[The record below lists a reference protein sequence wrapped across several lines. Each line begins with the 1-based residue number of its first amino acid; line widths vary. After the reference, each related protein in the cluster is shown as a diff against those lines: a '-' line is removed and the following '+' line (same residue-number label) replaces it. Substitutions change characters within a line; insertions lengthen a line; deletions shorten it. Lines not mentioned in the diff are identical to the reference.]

1 MSVVTHHTISAQVA
15 VAAAS
20 SARRLP
26 VRVRSLRGS
35 RGFSLIEVMVVVA
48 IVGILMAYAIP
59 SFTTFTKTARL
70 RSASQGLYEALTI
83 ARSEA
88 IKRNASVIV
97 SPAAGGWRDGWTV
110 KFGTTT
116 LKTWDPEAGITY
128 IDRVGSGDITY
139 GLSGRISGAR
149 EVVAYVADDLKIPA
163 RCIAIDA
170 GGRVNTR
177 LDADG
182 DASNGC

>member
-1 MSVVTHHTISAQVA
+1 MRARSV
-15 VAAAS
+15 
-20 SARRLP
+20 
-26 VRVRSLRGS
+26 RGN
-35 RGFSLIEVMVVVA
+35 RGFSLMEVMVVVA
-48 IVGILMAYAIP
+48 IVAILMAVAIP
-59 SFTTFTKTARL
+59 SFTSFTKTARL
-70 RSASQGLYEALTI
+70 RSASQGLYEALSI

-88 IKRNASVIV
+88 IKRNAPVIV
-97 SPAAGGWRDGWTV
+97 SPAAGGWKNGWTV
-110 KFGTTT
+110 KFVNAALITTI

-139 GLSGRISGAR
+139 GLSGRITGTR
-149 EVVAYVADDLKIPA
+149 EIVAYVADDLKIPA

-177 LDADG
+177 LDTDG